1 MIKLHPLSRSRIERP
16 TRRSLIFLSLLGLWS
31 TAAAA
36 AAAEAVAASVRVGV
50 VLDLRSEV
58 GRKRRACI
66 SMALHDFELKHPSY
80 ATRVELYVMD
90 SRGEAATTAHAAE
103 DLIKNVRAHA
113 IIWGPHTLTKEDHVS
128 HLGRQSDHN
137 HIPVISYSSTSPASC
152 TFWIEDPVKAS
163 GGHPKFGFTLGS
175 DSITFLN
182 LKTDKRNG
190 ANLDCEGPRMKIAVP
205 EKQGFKEFVDTTDPN
220 NITGYSI
227 DIFKASM
234 ETLYPIPCYDYSVF
248 QGTYD
253 ELVGN
258 VSSGTYAAAV
268 GDVTITAERVTC
280 TDFTMPYTQSGV
292 SMLVLAEDEPNTI
305 RWTFVEPLN
314 WRLWF
319 ASLVFFLYTGF
330 ALWMIELPRNQEY
343 QGSSLRQCSTAL
355 YFVFST
361 LTFSHGQSIRSPLSK
376 IVVVIW
382 CFVVLIL
389 VQSYTASLSSILT
402 AKRLRPFMNDFDQLQ
417 RSGDFVGYQTDSFVR
432 SFLLNHKFI
441 ESRLRN
447 YTTKEEYANAL
458 KLGSKNGGVSAI
470 IDEIPYLTSFL
481 SYRNYKNNFKIL
493 GCIYKTPGFGFAF
506 HLGSPL
512 AHNLS
517 IAILNLTGGGSEI
530 EEKWFGRFSPPI
542 GVGTDSD
549 SGPLT
554 LQSFSGLFV
563 ITGSISTLMLLIS
576 IARRLYAKFTSLGM
590 ADYTDV
596 DDDSDPLQNG
606 MGNNPDPDQQPIS
619 EVDNDDLQGVRAD
632 GQNAQEEAP
641 GPVQHNGT
649 NGGSLPAEHIQIQMG
664 TI

>member
-1 MIKLHPLSRSRIERP
+1 M
-16 TRRSLIFLSLLGLWS
+16 LWAGITGAHVHQIS
-31 TAAAA
+31 TPICLANFMLCM
-36 AAAEAVAASVRVGV
+36 S
-50 VLDLRSEV
+50 
-58 GRKRRACI
+58 
-66 SMALHDFELKHPSY
+66 F
-80 ATRVELYVMD
+80 
-90 SRGEAATTAHAAE
+90 AAE

-113 IIWGPHTLTKEDHVS
+113 IIWGPHTLTKEDQVS
-128 HLGRQSDHN
+128 HLGRQSHHN

-152 TFWIEDPVKAS
+152 TFWIEDPVTAS

-190 ANLDCEGPRMKIAVP
+190 VNLDTRKTSENCEGPRMNISVP
-205 EKQGFKEFVDTTDPN
+205 LKYGFKEFVDATDPN

-227 DIFKASM
+227 DIFEASVR
-234 ETLYPIPCYDYSVF
+234 TLHPSPCYDYFVF

-258 VSSGTYAAAV
+258 VSSGMYAAAV
-268 GDVTITAERVTC
+268 GDVTITAERVNGI
-280 TDFTMPYTQSGV
+280 DFTMPYTQSGV

-305 RWTFVEPLN
+305 RWTFVKPLN

-330 ALWMIELPRNQEY
+330 AVWMIELPRNQEY

-355 YFVFST
+355 YFIFST

-376 IVVVIW
+376 IVIVIW
-382 CFVVLIL
+382 C
-389 VQSYTASLSSILT
+389 
-402 AKRLRPFMNDFDQLQ
+402 
-417 RSGDFVGYQTDSFVR
+417 
-432 SFLLNHKFI
+432 HKFI

-447 YTTKEEYANAL
+447 YTTKEEYAEAL
-458 KLGSKNGGVSAI
+458 KLGSKNGGVLAI
-470 IDEIPYLTSFL
+470 VDEIPYLTSFL
-481 SYRNYKNNFKIL
+481 SDRHYKNDFMML

-512 AHNLS
+512 LHNLS
-517 IAILNLTGGGSEI
+517 IAILNLTGGGSQI
-530 EEKWFGRFSPPI
+530 EEKWFGRSSPPI
-542 GVGTDSD
+542 GDGTDTD

-576 IARRLYAKFTSLGM
+576 IARRLYAKCTSLGM
-590 ADYTDV
+590 ADVGSVTYTGV

-606 MGNNPDPDQQPIS
+606 MGNNPSPDHQPIG
-619 EVDNDDLQGVRAD
+619 EANNDDLQGVHAK
-632 GQNAQEEAP
+632 GQNAREGAP
-641 GPVQHNGT
+641 GAVQQNGT
-649 NGGSLPAEHIQIQMG
+649 DGGSEPAEHIQIEMS